1 MYLNT
6 AHRQGLAE
14 CFALLAEAAD
24 ARALREA
31 LGPQLLRLLR
41 ADHFASYVW
50 DEARGRFDQ
59 GVALGMSATNLAR
72 YEAWFQYDD
81 PITFRLQSRRHAT
94 CASEVMPRS
103 AFVRCAFF
111 NDFLARDGL
120 HWGVNLHA
128 FDGDRAL
135 GDLRIWRGRSGSE
148 FDDQD
153 KAVLNLIEPAFV
165 AALRRLKAP
174 AAGSLPKHD
183 RLSRQE
189 QAVAERVA
197 RGMTDK
203 QIAIDLHL
211 SIPSVRT
218 YLQRTFDKLQVN
230 RRAAL
235 ANAMVLHSRK
245 TAEAGPSAPHHEGI
259 AG

>member
-94 CASEVMPRS
+94 CASSWARS
-103 AFVRCAFF
+103 CRWSVSTPT
-111 NDFLARDGL
+111 
-120 HWGVNLHA
+120 H
-128 FDGDRAL
+128 
-135 GDLRIWRGRSGSE
+135 SS
-148 FDDQD
+148 
-153 KAVLNLIEPAFV
+153 
-165 AALRRLKAP
+165 AALQRYARTTSRAP
-174 AAGSLPKHD
+174 K
-183 RLSRQE
+183 
-189 QAVAERVA
+189 
-197 RGMTDK
+197 RG
-203 QIAIDLHL
+203 
-211 SIPSVRT
+211 
-218 YLQRTFDKLQVN
+218 
-230 RRAAL
+230 
-235 ANAMVLHSRK
+235 
-245 TAEAGPSAPHHEGI
+245 G
-259 AG
+259 